1 MSLKE
6 RLGKDRLARDGLV
19 TAPGV
24 YDMVS
29 ARLADSFG
37 FEAIY
42 MTGYGVAASLLGMP
56 DAGYAT
62 YQDMVGRVR
71 QIAERTTTPL
81 IADADTGFGGA
92 LNVEHAVRGY
102 ERAGAAAIQIED
114 QEFPKRCGHTA
125 GRRVVAIEDMA
136 LKIRVAVDARD
147 SDEFLIFA
155 RTDARTSLGLDEAL
169 RRGEAYARAGADVLF
184 IESPES
190 EDEMARICRSFDTP
204 LLANMADG
212 GRTPVLGAERLA
224 ELGYAI
230 AIFPGTAFL
239 AATQAMAQVYGH
251 LKQRGS
257 SADIDVA
264 LYPFEAMNKLMGFE
278 EVWAFDEKYGDG
290 EP

>member
-1 MSLKE
+1 MTLKE
-6 RLGKDRLARDGLV
+6 RLRQGGLV

-24 YDMVS
+24 YDLIS
-29 ARLADSFG
+29 ARLADGFG

-62 YQDMVGRVR
+62 YSDMVGRVR

-92 LNVEHAVRGY
+92 LNVQQAVRGY
-102 ERAGAAAIQIED
+102 EQAGAAGIQIED
-114 QEFPKRCGHTA
+114 QEFPKRCGHTL
-125 GRRVVAIEDMA
+125 GRRVVPIEDMA
-136 LKIRVAVDARD
+136 TKIRVAVDARQ
-147 SDEFLIFA
+147 SDDFLIVA

-169 RRGEAYARAGADVLF
+169 RRGEAFAAAGADVLF

-190 EDEMARICRSFDTP
+190 EDEMAQICQSFDAP

-212 GRTPVLGAERLA
+212 GRTPVLPAARLE

-239 AATQAMAQVYGH
+239 AATQAMARAYGH
-251 LKQRGS
+251 LKEQGS
-257 SADIDVA
+257 SAEIDLA
-264 LYPFEAMNKLMGFE
+264 LYPFEEMNKLMGFE
-278 EVWAFDEKYGDG
+278 EVWAFDDTYGSTDT
-290 EP
+290 